1 MNTNRVF
8 AAAALVISVAGASW
22 AASPDQVGTWSGSSK
37 VITFTGGTNKT
48 VSKQDMQIEIALDN
62 TTTMTVG
69 GVQQLTG
76 SIIYN
81 ATDLFLQYGPP
92 PGTSAIFVAS
102 FNFKNTTMKGTSIGY
117 TAGGGVLINTLEG
130 KYKLKKQ

>member
-8 AAAALVISVAGASW
+8 TAVALMISMAGASW

-37 VITFTGGTNKT
+37 VSTFTAGSKS

-81 ATDLFLQYGPP
+81 TTDLFLQYGPP
-92 PGTSAIFVAS
+92 PGTAAVFIAT
-102 FNFKNTTMKGTSIGY
+102 FNFKNTTMKGTSVGF
-117 TAGGGVLINTLEG
+117 TAGGGLLVNTLEG

>member
-1 MNTNRVF
+1 MNKNRVF
-8 AAAALVISVAGASW
+8 TSTALMISMAGASW
-22 AASPDQVGTWSGSSK
+22 AASPTQVGTWSGSAK
-37 VITFTGGTNKT
+37 VVAFTGGTNKT
-48 VSKQDMQIEIALDN
+48 VTKQDMQIEVAADN
-62 TTTMTVG
+62 TTTMTIG

-81 ATDLFLQYGPP
+81 TTDLFLQYGPP
-92 PGTSAIFVAS
+92 PGTSSLFIAN
-102 FNFKNTTMKGTSIGY
+102 FNFKNNTMKGTSVGY